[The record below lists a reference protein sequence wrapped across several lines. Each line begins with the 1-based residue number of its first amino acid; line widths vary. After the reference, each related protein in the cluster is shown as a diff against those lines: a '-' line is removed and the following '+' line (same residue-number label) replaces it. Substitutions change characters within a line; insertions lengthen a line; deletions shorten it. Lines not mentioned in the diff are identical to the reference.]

1 MILYTHLS
9 YNGEEQNNFI
19 GGFVMRKRSLVKKR
33 GVQAALMV
41 SALSATLLMGG
52 CSGKEAAPV
61 NAQVTSTPSAD
72 VKVTEE
78 STEPESTEPEST
90 VSADQ
95 TAPVIEGTKDIEV
108 AEGKEIDFMVG
119 VSATDDRDGDITASI
134 RVSDYDSSLL
144 DEAQPVTYS
153 VADSSG
159 NVMEVGISLLIK
171 SNPLEAMEK
180 EMYATSDVNV
190 RGTSSKDGEKI
201 GSLGYG
207 EKVQVVSRDKNTGW
221 YQIEYKD
228 GLGFVSDDYLSDTKP
243 APKPA
248 PSSNKGSSGQSSQ
261 GSQNSGG
268 GGTQSKPS
276 QAPTPAPAPTPKP
289 APSGGGNS
297 NKNGGGKTG
306 LPTDDSANEIDRGKA
321 ASDAAVNAL
330 EKYY

>member
-1 MILYTHLS
+1 
-9 YNGEEQNNFI
+9 
-19 GGFVMRKRSLVKKR
+19 MRKRSLVKKR

-72 VKVTEE
+72 VKVTEK

-171 SNPLEAMEK
+171 SNPLEAVDK

-190 RGTSSKDGEKI
+190 RDTSSKKGEKI

-221 YQIEYKD
+221 YQIEYKG

-248 PSSNKGSSGQSSQ
+248 PSSNKGSSGQSN
-261 GSQNSGG
+261 QNSGG

-297 NKNGGGKTG
+297 NKNNNNGGTVKDGESG
-306 LPTDDSANEIDRGKA
+306 SEISFDDYWDDEAKEDFKDSWK
-321 ASDAAVNAL
+321 
-330 EKYY
+330 

>member
-171 SNPLEAMEK
+171 SNPLEAMDK

-221 YQIEYKD
+221 YQIEYKG

-243 APKPA
+243 AP
-248 PSSNKGSSGQSSQ
+248 SSNKGSSGQSSQ
-261 GSQNSGG
+261 KSGG
-268 GGTQSKPS
+268 GGTQSNPS
-276 QAPTPAPAPTPKP
+276 PAPTP
-289 APSGGGNS
+289 APSGGGS
-297 NKNGGGKTG
+297 QSKPSSSPSSGGDTI
-306 LPTDDSANEIDRGKA
+306 PEISWDDYSEATDDAFRDSWK
-321 ASDAAVNAL
+321 
-330 EKYY
+330 